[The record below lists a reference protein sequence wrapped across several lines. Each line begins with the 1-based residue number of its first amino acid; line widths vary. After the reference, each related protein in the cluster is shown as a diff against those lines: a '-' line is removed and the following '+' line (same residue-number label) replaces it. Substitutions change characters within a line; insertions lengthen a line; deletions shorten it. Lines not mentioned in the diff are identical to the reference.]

1 MDTVVCYPT
10 KEKWVPDVYIVIK
23 DKDKDLDELQ
33 RTL

>member
-1 MDTVVCYPT
+1 MLSD